1 MVAEEQAQVAL
12 TEVKVGLVAAMGGL
26 VRLPRVVPPHLAN
39 ELILTGRRMG
49 VEEAQRWG
57 LVNRVVPTGSAL
69 AAARE
74 LADELMES
82 SPTSVRISLQVMEEA
97 RAHADPVDALEA
109 PSDALD
115 KLLVSR
121 DTSEGVT
128 AFAFK
133 QKPRWRN
140 L

>member
-1 MVAEEQAQVAL
+1 MSAD
-12 TEVKVGLVAAMGGL
+12 
-26 VRLPRVVPPHLAN
+26 
-39 ELILTGRRMG
+39 
-49 VEEAQRWG
+49 EAQRWG
-57 LVNRVVPTGSAL
+57 LVNRVVPQGEAL

-74 LADELMES
+74 LAAELLES
-82 SPTSVRISLQVMEEA
+82 SPTSVRISLELMEEA
-97 RAHADPVDALEA
+97 RAHADPVDAATA
-109 PSDALD
+109 PTDALD
-115 KLLVSR
+115 KLLVAR

>member
-1 MVAEEQAQVAL
+1 
-12 TEVKVGLVAAMGGL
+12 
-26 VRLPRVVPPHLAN
+26 
-39 ELILTGRRMG
+39 
-49 VEEAQRWG
+49 
-57 LVNRVVPTGSAL
+57 
-69 AAARE
+69 
-74 LADELMES
+74 
-82 SPTSVRISLQVMEEA
+82 MEEA